1 MLISFLKTNFVRII
15 GCVTLVI
22 ATFSV
27 SATQA
32 QPLQYAQQDSSQ
44 VQETAVSQ
52 RKALEL
58 VRAKFSGNVISI
70 NEVSR
75 RGGRYYRVRMDD
87 NGNIFT
93 LYVNAANGAITREQ

>member
-1 MLISFLKTNFVRII
+1 MLISFLKKSLVQAV
-15 GCVTLVI
+15 GCLTLFLAV
-22 ATFSV
+22 FSI
-27 SATQA
+27 SELQA
-32 QPLQYAQQDSSQ
+32 QPMHLAQQDSSQ
-44 VQETAVSQ
+44 SESAVISQ
-52 RKALEL
+52 RRALEL

-93 LYVNAANGAITREQ
+93 VYVNAASGAITREQ